1 MDLSTEHKIRDL
13 KDRIEASVVIWKR
26 KMNNKDTKSP
36 WGVAS
41 GVSLEKR
48 EQFEERAETILQIL
62 KHRYPGTAQSS
73 LDTSKIEHNKVTE
86 IKRVLISLA
95 HKNII
100 RLDQLVM
107 VSHLNCLKKS
117 VYTSEVRR
125 RYSLMRT
132 I

>member
-86 IKRVLISLA
+86 IKRVLLSLA

-117 VYTSEVRR
+117 VYTSEVRS

>member
-86 IKRVLISLA
+86 IKRVFLSLA

-117 VYTSEVRR
+117 VYTSEVQS

>member
-26 KMNNKDTKSP
+26 KMNNKDTKSS

-86 IKRVLISLA
+86 IKRVLLSLA

-117 VYTSEVRR
+117 VYTSEFQS